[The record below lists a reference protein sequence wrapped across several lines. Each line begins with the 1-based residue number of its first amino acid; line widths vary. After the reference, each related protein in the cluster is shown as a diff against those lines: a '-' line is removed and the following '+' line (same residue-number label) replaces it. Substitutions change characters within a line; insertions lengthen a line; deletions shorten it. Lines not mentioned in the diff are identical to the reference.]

1 MSVASVAAAPGG
13 PGGRGAAWVRWRAP
27 HLLVL
32 LVLAGTGSGATT
44 GAGAGAGAG
53 ALARDSLFIVETYE
67 DKPSQQFTHLTV
79 DKNTGTVYVGG
90 VNRLYQLDPNLR
102 PLHTVVTGPVNDSL
116 ECSASASDCKGETA
130 GTMKATDNVNKV
142 LVIDYIRSRL
152 IVCGT
157 VRQGSCQV
165 RGLHDINIHTRNVS
179 EAIVAN
185 NATASTVAFIAP
197 GPPNPPVTH
206 VMYIGVTYTGKSVY
220 RDEVPAVASRSLED
234 DRFFEI
240 AVTEVT
246 TSTRMLVNSLARER
260 YPITYVYGF
269 GSEKFSYFL
278 TRQLEDTY
286 TGFPYISKL
295 VRVCQN
301 DSAYYS
307 YTEIP
312 IECKDSQGKR
322 YNLAQAAYVGKPGTD
337 LATQLGIQTNDD
349 VLFAVFSPSD
359 PSEAEGSARP
369 ADASAL
375 CVYSMKSVRR
385 MFINNI
391 QECFRGKGDRGLD
404 FISPSHRCIETP
416 KTVLATSWWRR
427 LVNTGTRTSSSVG
440 LEGRRAPDGAPWY
453 SYLGRQGSGVS
464 VGSSVAPPRQVMAC
478 EAAISLPGLATA
490 LETLGWLGYGTCRQ
504 SSH

>member
-1 MSVASVAAAPGG
+1 MCFWIFPVPFENLTKCTFVPFQARNDAWSMNIGSLVSGATPPGG
-13 PGGRGAAWVRWRAP
+13 PGGCGVPWVRWRGP
-27 HLLVL
+27 LLL
-32 LVLAGTGSGATT
+32 AALVLAAISTA
-44 GAGAGAGAG
+44 AGGGDAEG
-53 ALARDSLFIVETYE
+53 RDSLFIVERFE
-67 DKPSQQFTHLTV
+67 DDRWQEFTHLTV
-79 DKNTGTVYVGG
+79 DKNTGTVYAGG

-102 PLHTVVTGPVNDSL
+102 RLQYVVTGPVNDSV
-116 ECSASASDCKGETA
+116 ECSASDCKGETIQN
-130 GTMKATDNVNKV
+130 MKATNNVNKV
-142 LVIDYIRSRL
+142 LVIDYTRSRL

-165 RGLHDINIHTRNVS
+165 RDLRDITQLTRNVS

-206 VMYIGVTYTGKSVY
+206 VLYIGVTYTGKSVY

-234 DRFFEI
+234 NRFFDI
-240 AVTEVT
+240 AVTDVT

-278 TRQLEDTY
+278 TRQMEDTDA
-286 TGFPYISKL
+286 GSPYISKL

-312 IECKDSQGKR
+312 IECKDSLGKR

-359 PSEAEGSARP
+359 PNEGEGSPRP
-369 ADASAL
+369 ADSSAL

-391 QECFRGKGDRGLD
+391 QECFRGKGDRGLN
-404 FISPSHRCIETP
+404 FISPSHHCIET
-416 KTVLATSWWRR
+416 VSSTSNF
-427 LVNTGTRTSSSVG
+427 LLN
-440 LEGRRAPDGAPWY
+440 
-453 SYLGRQGSGVS
+453 
-464 VGSSVAPPRQVMAC
+464 
-478 EAAISLPGLATA
+478 
-490 LETLGWLGYGTCRQ
+490 
-504 SSH
+504 

>member
-1 MSVASVAAAPGG
+1 MEEAKVWDDARSMSVVTLVAGAAPPGG
-13 PGGRGAAWVRWRAP
+13 PGRRGAPWVPWRGP
-27 HLLVL
+27 LLL
-32 LVLAGTGSGATT
+32 LLLLLLLAAETT
-44 GAGAGAGAG
+44 GGGEGE
-53 ALARDSLFIVETYE
+53 ARDSLFIVDRYE
-67 DKPSQQFTHLTV
+67 DDPWQQFTHLTV
-79 DKNTGTVYVGG
+79 DKNTGTVYAGG

-102 PLHTVVTGPVNDSL
+102 VLQNVETGPVNDSTD
-116 ECSASASDCKGETA
+116 CSASDCKTD
-130 GTMKATDNVNKV
+130 TVHTLKATQNVNKV
-142 LVIDYIRSRL
+142 LVIDYTRSRL

-165 RGLHDINIHTRNVS
+165 RDLRDIVSHTRNVS

-197 GPPNPPVTH
+197 GPPNPPVSH
-206 VMYIGVTYTGKSVY
+206 VLYIGVTYTGKSVY

-234 DRFFEI
+234 DKFFDI
-240 AVTEVT
+240 AVTDVT

-260 YPITYVYGF
+260 YPISYVYGF

-278 TRQLEDTY
+278 TRQMEDTN
-286 TGFPYISKL
+286 TGSPYISKL

-359 PSEAEGSARP
+359 PTEGETSPRP
-369 ADASAL
+369 GQTSAL

-404 FISPSHRCIETP
+404 FISPSHRCIETVSQCDLFTFRP
-416 KTVLATSWWRR
+416 RHTTLD
-427 LVNTGTRTSSSVG
+427 TRCY
-440 LEGRRAPDGAPWY
+440 RY
-453 SYLGRQGSGVS
+453 
-464 VGSSVAPPRQVMAC
+464 
-478 EAAISLPGLATA
+478 
-490 LETLGWLGYGTCRQ
+490 
-504 SSH
+504 